1 MDKNPSA
8 RSVGTLNAV
17 SGRLK
22 KVDQQIWVVLSLTV
36 LIFAGMSIA
45 IPHYASLYNVKTM
58 ISNYALEGIMAL
70 GMTLV
75 IISGGIDLSI
85 AGVMPFCAILFAL
98 MIKGGIPYPLAMV
111 FVLLAAMV
119 IGFLND
125 LMIRKLEVHPFVI
138 TLAMQLILK
147 GINVVITSGDVV
159 SGFPEDFSSI
169 MFNEYLGMSIPL
181 LTLIVLAAF
190 YAVMLRKNRYFRQVY
205 FVGGNPNAAELSGIN
220 TGRFFR
226 FVYMQ
231 SALLAGVAGIMA
243 CFFYGSANASYGLN
257 IETRVITAVAIG
269 GSSMI
274 HGGIGSI
281 GGTILGLI
289 FVAFI
294 NGSFIMSGLSTYYQD
309 VIIGVLLV
317 FAVVFS
323 ERLKGM
329 KRKLPG
335 KAKT

>member
-1 MDKNPSA
+1 M
-8 RSVGTLNAV
+8 
-17 SGRLK
+17 
-22 KVDQQIWVVLSLTV
+22 
-36 LIFAGMSIA
+36 
-45 IPHYASLYNVKTM
+45 
-58 ISNYALEGIMAL
+58 
-70 GMTLV
+70 
-75 IISGGIDLSI
+75 
-85 AGVMPFCAILFAL
+85 
-98 MIKGGIPYPLAMV
+98 
-111 FVLLAAMV
+111 
-119 IGFLND
+119 
-125 LMIRKLEVHPFVI
+125 
-138 TLAMQLILK
+138 
-147 GINVVITSGDVV
+147 VITSGDVV
-159 SGFPEDFSSI
+159 SGFPEDFSAI
-169 MFNEYLGMSIPL
+169 MFNEYFGMSIPL
-181 LTLIVLAAF
+181 LVLIVLAVF
-190 YAVMLRKNRYFRQVY
+190 YAIMLRKNRYFRQVY
-205 FVGGNPNAAELSGIN
+205 FVGGNTNAAELSGIN
-220 TGRFFR
+220 TRRFFR

-231 SALLAGVAGIMA
+231 SSLLAGVAGIMA

-309 VIIGVLLV
+309 VVTGVLLV